1 MEPSQIVDSYKYWDI
16 ASLWSR
22 EALQHESVAARAL
35 ARGARCTVKQA
46 RSREQ

>member
-22 EALQHESVAARAL
+22 EALQHESVAGTPKPAAP
-35 ARGARCTVKQA
+35 
-46 RSREQ
+46 RSNLG